1 MTDKKKRINY
11 YPFGLQHKGY
21 NNTISSNGNSTAQKW
36 GYQGQELTEDL
47 GLNLQEFKFRMHDP
61 AIGRFIT
68 IDPLAEDYNYQSP
81 YNFSENRVIDAVEI
95 EGLEAFF
102 IHGTWSNSNFM
113 TSGQKERI
121 KNAYQN
127 KQRFS
132 TQWSGDNT
140 SKARV
145 AAANKIAN
153 FILNN
158 QSESS
163 VTIVGHSHGGN
174 VGVLAANIV
183 REKLGDDVEVNL
195 LTINTPVRDEYQ
207 LDEDSDVNQVNVY
220 SEDDAVQILGG
231 TDSDGKSVG
240 LAKRKFKSAVN
251 IKYSDAFLLT
261 DKGGCGI
268 SGHCGTAENNIDRW
282 LPKVSSLRSLQNSLR
297 QYMKEYKIN
306 IHRLNKPTPGSAGS
320 ADDYRKKKIKAP
332 NKI

>member
-1 MTDKKKRINY
+1 
-11 YPFGLQHKGY
+11 
-21 NNTISSNGNSTAQKW
+21 
-36 GYQGQELTEDL
+36 
-47 GLNLQEFKFRMHDP
+47 MHDP

-183 REKLGDDVEVNL
+183 RGKLGDDVEVN
-195 LTINTPVRDEYQ
+195 P
-207 LDEDSDVNQVNVY
+207 SW
-220 SEDDAVQILGG
+220 S
-231 TDSDGKSVG
+231 
-240 LAKRKFKSAVN
+240 
-251 IKYSDAFLLT
+251 
-261 DKGGCGI
+261 
-268 SGHCGTAENNIDRW
+268 
-282 LPKVSSLRSLQNSLR
+282 
-297 QYMKEYKIN
+297 
-306 IHRLNKPTPGSAGS
+306 
-320 ADDYRKKKIKAP
+320 
-332 NKI
+332 